1 MDRKFTSL
9 LVLSLSVVLIL
20 SFGASARTT
29 LTFWKHVHPPADAL
43 LKEIIAEFEAENPD
57 IKIVVETVPHDQY
70 IPKLL
75 TAMTSGGGPDLF
87 DLSDT
92 DVTAFMKRNVFA
104 PITYEAL
111 GFASQDEYESQWLP
125 TSLDS
130 FKNDKGEIC
139 GLPFEYNSWQ
149 LFINELHF
157 EEAGLDP
164 EKDAPKTW
172 DDFLELAP
180 KLTVTENGRIVR
192 QGMAWPYGLAAG
204 WYLLNFEPIVLQYGG
219 SILSEDGT
227 RAALDSEAALKAAQ
241 IWYDTV
247 HTYKV
252 TSPLVGVSSSAN
264 PNQDFADGNVAMW
277 ISGPWAAAT
286 LEVNPEVYNNYRV
299 VNLPQ
304 ADPDNPIFMTSA
316 WAWFVA
322 ATSKHKEAAW
332 KFIDFA
338 SQRQP
343 QWLDRAG
350 YIIPRE
356 GWFDTPEALAF
367 KDLDVFLYGMANG
380 RPRVQTEHYSEVG
393 AALQRALDRIVM
405 EGVKPADAMKQAQ
418 QEIDRVLQGY

>member
-1 MDRKFTSL
+1 M
-9 LVLSLSVVLIL
+9 
-20 SFGASARTT
+20 
-29 LTFWKHVHPPADAL
+29 
-43 LKEIIAEFEAENPD
+43 
-57 IKIVVETVPHDQY
+57 
-70 IPKLL
+70 
-75 TAMTSGGGPDLF
+75 
-87 DLSDT
+87 
-92 DVTAFMKRNVFA
+92 
-104 PITYEAL
+104 
-111 GFASQDEYESQWLP
+111 
-125 TSLDS
+125 
-130 FKNDKGEIC
+130 
-139 GLPFEYNSWQ
+139 
-149 LFINELHF
+149 
-157 EEAGLDP
+157 
-164 EKDAPKTW
+164 
-172 DDFLELAP
+172 
-180 KLTVTENGRIVR
+180 
-192 QGMAWPYGLAAG
+192 
-204 WYLLNFEPIVLQYGG
+204 
-219 SILSEDGT
+219 
-227 RAALDSEAALKAAQ
+227 
-241 IWYDTV
+241 
-247 HTYKV
+247 
-252 TSPLVGVSSSAN
+252 GVSSSAN
-264 PNQDFADGNVAMW
+264 PNKTLQMEMWPW